1 MVMWKMFSI
10 LKSCADFDEFV
21 FEGGAVEVQMRW
33 GRVELDP
40 SSERKVLE
48 EEDQLPCLPMAAKRC
63 LLVPAG

>member
-1 MVMWKMFSI
+1 MWKMFLI

-21 FEGGAVEVQMRW
+21 FEGGVVEVQMRW

-48 EEDQLPCLPMAAKRC
+48 EEDPLPCLPMAAMLYRRV
-63 LLVPAG
+63 LAG